1 MQMNYEVE
9 KKKNIKR
16 DKTYITYT
24 LLFIFIS
31 FIIFAIFIKY
41 NKSFIWQSDGIKQHF
56 AILYDFNQI
65 LRNIFKDG
73 IPMFSWNMGLGLDVI
88 GQYSYYIIGDP
99 FAYLSLLFPL
109 QRLEFAYNV
118 LVILR
123 IYCVGLSFIAYCKY
137 QKKEKIATL
146 IGAISYA
153 FCGFVLYA
161 GVRHPY
167 FTNALILLP
176 LNLIGVEKLLKEDK
190 KIFFIFIIFIS
201 VVNNY
206 YFFYMITI
214 VTVLYGLV
222 KYIFEYN
229 QGLKVFFKK
238 LGNAVICYVVAIAM
252 SGIILLPTI
261 YAFLNSA
268 RTEATQVSTYMTH
281 YYKFFFTGLI
291 SMNFKNWTVIGIS
304 SIIILMIPILFTK
317 LKEKESRT
325 FLTLLIITTL
335 MLLIPKISSIMNG
348 FSFPSNRWVF
358 AYSFILAYIITI
370 CFDTSLSYSKKQK
383 ISMLLAFVLYTV
395 IAVWGTKLKI
405 KSNLYFY
412 ASMAIAFLI
421 LVILLFNYKKKKI
434 IIGVNFLI
442 LILIIANIYINSIS
456 IYSLRG
462 NKYVNEFLT
471 NGTAEEKCAT
481 ADNTT
486 QNYKQA
492 IEYIKEN
499 DKDFYRIG
507 KKSLSYQNLSLIYD
521 YNPIQYFLSIGNGSV
536 YNLSHSLE
544 DNQYSS
550 TQCIKGADRRTK
562 ITTLLATK
570 YFICDKNDSNYV
582 PYRI

>member
-1 MQMNYEVE
+1 MRKNYEIE
-9 KKKNIKR
+9 NNKEIKK
-16 DKTYITYT
+16 DKIYITYT
-24 LLFIFIS
+24 LLFSVIS
-31 FIIFAIFIKY
+31 FIIFSIFIKY
-41 NKSFIWQSDGIKQHF
+41 NKSFIWQSDGIKQHY

-123 IYCVGLSFIAYCKY
+123 IYCVGLAFIAYCKY

-146 IGAISYA
+146 IGAISYT

-176 LNLIGVEKLLKEDK
+176 LNLIGVEKLLKENK
-190 KIFFIFIIFIS
+190 KVYFIFIIFIS

-229 QGLKVFFKK
+229 QGIKVFFKK
-238 LGNAVICYVVAIAM
+238 LGSSVICYIVAIAM
-252 SGIILLPTI
+252 SCIILLPTI

-325 FLTLLIITTL
+325 FLTLFIITTI
-335 MLLIPKISSIMNG
+335 MLLIPQISSIMNG

-370 CFDTSLSYSKKQK
+370 CFDKDLSYSKRQK
-383 ISMLLAFVLYTV
+383 ICMVVAYVLYFI
-395 IAVWGTKLKI
+395 IAVWWTKLKI

-412 ASMAIAFLI
+412 ASMAIAFVI

-434 IIGVNFLI
+434 IIGANCLI
-442 LILIIANIYINSIS
+442 LILITANIYINSLG
-456 IYSLRG
+456 IYSLNG
-462 NKYVNEFLT
+462 EAYVNEFLT
-471 NGTAEEKCAT
+471 NGTAEEKCST
-481 ADNTT
+481 EDNTT

-570 YFICDKNDSNYV
+570 YFICDKKDSNYV